1 MTAETLELVGIGR
14 GDDDDSVREVVESFM
29 VEAAEVHGVK
39 EFVVVADVVFERV
52 ESVNW
57 SKHRVKKLVDEGQD
71 SHHGSD
77 RLGLMDS

>member
-52 ESVNW
+52 GIGQ
-57 SKHRVKKLVDEGQD
+57 LVEAPSQET
-71 SHHGSD
+71 S
-77 RLGLMDS
+77 